1 MDVEKKL
8 DEFLEIDGDTVN
20 VSTGEI
26 VKVPDINSSVEDRK
40 DDQTTDYYYA
50 RSNYYSLYERGMQG
64 LDELLQVA
72 KDSQHP
78 RSYEVAAG
86 MIKNLGELNK
96 SLIELQ
102 KDMNDLQ
109 GTDKK
114 VPTNVTNALF
124 VGSTADLQKML
135 KKQNSEEG

>member
-8 DEFLEIDGDTVN
+8 NDFLNIEDTSEESSGELVEI
-20 VSTGEI
+20 
-26 VKVPDINSSVEDRK
+26 PDINTSVENRK
-40 DDQTTDYYYA
+40 EDQSSDYNYA
-50 RSNYYSLYERGMQG
+50 RTNYYDLHEKGMKG
-64 LDELLQVA
+64 LEELLELA
-72 KDSQHP
+72 KDSQNA

-109 GTDKK
+109 GVEKK

-135 KKQNSEEG
+135 KKQNSEKE

>member
-1 MDVEKKL
+1 MKK
-8 DEFLEIDGDTVN
+8 FV
-20 VSTGEI
+20 I
-26 VKVPDINSSVEDRK
+26 VGSGTS
-40 DDQTTDYYYA
+40 
-50 RSNYYSLYERGMQG
+50 G
-64 LDELLQVA
+64 LI
-72 KDSQHP
+72 
-78 RSYEVAAG
+78 AAG

-109 GTDKK
+109 GVEKK

-135 KKQNSEEG
+135 KKQNSEKE

>member
-8 DEFLEIDGDTVN
+8 NEFLNIENEVIE
-20 VSTGEI
+20 VSTEEI
-26 VKVPDINSSVEDRK
+26 AEIPDINTNIKE
-40 DDQTTDYYYA
+40 DQTSDYNYA
-50 RSNYYSLYERGMQG
+50 RTNYYDLHEKGMKG
-64 LDELLQVA
+64 LEELLELA
-72 KDSQHP
+72 KDSQNA

-96 SLIELQ
+96 NLIELQ
-102 KDMNDLQ
+102 KDMKELQ
-109 GTDKK
+109 GVENK